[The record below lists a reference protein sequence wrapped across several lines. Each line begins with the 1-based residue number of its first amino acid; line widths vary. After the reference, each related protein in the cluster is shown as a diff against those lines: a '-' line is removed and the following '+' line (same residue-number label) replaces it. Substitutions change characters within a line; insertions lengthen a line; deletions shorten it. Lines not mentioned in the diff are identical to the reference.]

1 MNYFETIIQIL
12 VNYVLIPV
20 ILAIIPVVLLKL
32 ENYVKALIVSYTE
45 KAENESN
52 AAINEVIVNAL
63 SQLETIVTAA
73 VSANMTFADKFKEA
87 SVDGKLTE
95 KEIIELQDLAKQ
107 LIYDTLPVSFKTG
120 NLVEI
125 IGGQEALDKL
135 IGAMVEKAL
144 IEIKNKR

>member
-1 MNYFETIIQIL
+1 MNYVEDIIQIL

-20 ILAIIPVVLLKL
+20 ILAIIPVVLVKL
-32 ENYVKALIVSYTE
+32 ETYIKTMIVAYTE

-52 AAINEVIVNAL
+52 SAINQVIVNAL
-63 SQLETIVTAA
+63 SQLETIVTSA
-73 VSANMTFADKFKEA
+73 VSANMVFADKFKEA

-95 KEIIELQDLAKQ
+95 EEIIELQNLAKQ
-107 LIYDTLPVSFKTG
+107 LTYDTLPISFKTG

-144 IEIKNKR
+144 IEIKTKR

>member
-87 SVDGKLTE
+87 SVDGKLTKE
-95 KEIIELQDLAKQ
+95 EIIELQDLAKQ
-107 LIYDTLPVSFKTG
+107 LIYDTLPISFKTG

>member
-1 MNYFETIIQIL
+1 MNYVEDIIQIL

-20 ILAIIPVVLLKL
+20 ILAIIPVVLVKL
-32 ENYVKALIVSYTE
+32 ETYIKTMIVAYTE

-52 AAINEVIVNAL
+52 SAINQVIVNAL
-63 SQLETIVTAA
+63 SQLETIVTSA
-73 VSANMTFADKFKEA
+73 VSANMVFADKFKEA

-95 KEIIELQDLAKQ
+95 EEIIELQNLAKQ
-107 LIYDTLPVSFKTG
+107 LTYDTLPISFKTG

-135 IGAMVEKAL
+135 IGAMVERAL
-144 IEIKNKR
+144 IEIKTKR

>member
-1 MNYFETIIQIL
+1 MNYVEQIMQVL

-20 ILAIIPVVLLKL
+20 ILAIIPVVLFKL
-32 ENYVKALIVSYTE
+32 ESYIKELIVSYTQ

-52 AAINEVIVNAL
+52 AAIGEIIVNAL
-63 SQLETIVTAA
+63 SQLETIVTSA
-73 VSANMTFADKFKEA
+73 VSANMTFADKFKEL
-87 SVDGKLTE
+87 SQDGKLTE
-95 KEIIELQDLAKQ
+95 LEIIELQHLAKQ

-120 NLVEI
+120 NLLEI

-144 IEIKNKR
+144 IEIKSKR